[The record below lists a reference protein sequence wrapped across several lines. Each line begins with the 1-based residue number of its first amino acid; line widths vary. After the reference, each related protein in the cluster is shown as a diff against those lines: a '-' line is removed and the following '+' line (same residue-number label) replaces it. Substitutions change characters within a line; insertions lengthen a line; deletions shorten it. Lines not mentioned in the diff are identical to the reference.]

1 MSGQFRRPT
10 HREIKAIIHI
20 QSRLRGLMARS
31 RFKRLIENDRN
42 QKFVEAQERI
52 YSKHNHKLQ
61 KQKESGDSPSD
72 KNSFSP
78 SNYYNRKMQQMN
90 ESSHKNKTNQL
101 RFSVKS
107 NSEDLSPSSFRE
119 NRIKNRE
126 PPKSLLLKHRKLI
139 EAAINDN
146 FFMVNNSGFL
156 YYPNDINIKDKTGN
170 TALFYT
176 ALNANIEFS
185 HFLLKTGAN
194 VNIPCSEGNTPF
206 HMAFKS
212 NKIEIIMLVME
223 YGGDLN
229 KLNHKAQTPL
239 AFCSK
244 YILEVLDLTKGIV
257 TVNDRNKE
265 DMDFDN
271 NKLMFKVPDGDK
283 VKFEPNLGFTF
294 EGLRRTTMK
303 VKENGKILEFS
314 RKGENDEGQTR
325 EASSRSMERKL

>member
-1 MSGQFRRPT
+1 MNGQIRRPT

-31 RFKRLIENDRN
+31 RFKCLIENDRN
-42 QKFVEAQERI
+42 QKFVETQERI
-52 YSKHNHKLQ
+52 VSKHKDKLQ
-61 KQKESGDSPSD
+61 KQKEESDYSPSD

-78 SNYYNRKMQQMN
+78 SSYCNRKLQQ
-90 ESSHKNKTNQL
+90 NKTKQL
-101 RFSVKS
+101 RFSCKS
-107 NSEDLSPSSFRE
+107 VSEDQSPSSSRE
-119 NRIKNRE
+119 NRIRTRD

-146 FFMVNNSGFL
+146 YFMVNNSGFL
-156 YYPNDINIKDKTGN
+156 YYPNDINIKDKLGN

-176 ALNANIEFS
+176 ALNSNVEFS
-185 HFLLKTGAN
+185 RFLLKTGAN
-194 VNIPCSEGNTPF
+194 VNIPCSEGNTPL

-212 NKIEIIMLVME
+212 NKIEIIMLIME

-244 YILEVLDLTKGIV
+244 YTLEVLDLTKGIV

-265 DMDFDN
+265 EMEFDN
-271 NKLMFKVPDGDK
+271 NKLMYKLPNNN
-283 VKFEPNLGFTF
+283 VKFEPTLGFNF

-303 VKENGKILEFS
+303 VKEKGKILEYS
-314 RKGENDEGQTR
+314 KKLDNDGGQTR
-325 EASSRSMERKL
+325 EASSRSMENKL